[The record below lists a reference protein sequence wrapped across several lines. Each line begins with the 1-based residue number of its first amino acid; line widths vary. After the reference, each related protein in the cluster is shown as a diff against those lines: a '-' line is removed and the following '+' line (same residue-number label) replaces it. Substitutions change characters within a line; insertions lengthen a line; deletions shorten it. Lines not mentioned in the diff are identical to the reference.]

1 MNNQIATTQQHH
13 VKSPYESLVR
23 LLSGEVLP
31 ALKAYYPASDFSWR
45 GNLKQAANEYANQL
59 IGLGV
64 TAKEVKQALGE
75 ARIRSTSER
84 HEPSPLEFKILC
96 LQAKGMPTFESCMKE
111 ISEQRIVNY
120 GRDKQWSEPL
130 VYWLNQQIAAARAD
144 LSDSAWKKLAM
155 RRYTELSDLY
165 GKAELSPIPLR
176 IEYNAP
182 PTYLKYL

>member
-1 MNNQIATTQQHH
+1 MKNQITTIQQHQS
-13 VKSPYESLVR
+13 KSPYESLVR

-31 ALKAYYPASDFSWR
+31 ALKAYYPSSDFSWR
-45 GNLKQAANEYANQL
+45 GNLRQAANEYANQL

-64 TAKEVKQALGE
+64 TAKEVKQALAE

-96 LQAKGMPTFESCMKE
+96 LQAKGMPTFERCMKE
-111 ISEQRIVNY
+111 INDQRIKNY
-120 GRDKQWSEPL
+120 GKDKEWSEPL

-155 RRYTELSDLY
+155 RRYTELSELY
-165 GKAELSPIPLR
+165 GKAELSPIPLKV
-176 IEYNAP
+176 EYNAP
-182 PTYLKYL
+182 PAYLKYL